1 MANIKYTTNHMANI
15 LDVSRETI
23 RAWSY
28 EFVDYLSE
36 EAKPGEGQRRHYND
50 DDVRV
55 LALVAQLKQRRQPY
69 AEIHVALAAGER
81 ADPPEGAS
89 ALTSDTDKK
98 KIISL
103 EQEIVQLQ
111 EQVQGMQRD
120 VAQADLLR
128 EQLEEARAEI
138 SRLNREIGKLEG
150 RLEDRN

>member
-1 MANIKYTTNHMANI
+1 MANI

-36 EAKPGEGQRRHYND
+36 DAKPGEGQRRHYDN

-55 LALVAQLKQRRQPY
+55 LALVAQMKQKRQPY

-98 KIISL
+98 TIMLL
-103 EQEIVQLQ
+103 EQEITSLK
-111 EQVQGMQRD
+111 EQVDQMQRD
-120 VAQADLLR
+120 VAQASLLR
-128 EQLEEARAEI
+128 EQLEEARGEI
-138 SRLNREIGKLEG
+138 ARLNREIGKLEG
-150 RLEDRN
+150 RLEDRD